1 MVVVGGGGGGRGVVE
16 RGMWWR
22 RRRCERGKVKEEI
35 VATALILSA
44 KLWRDISR
52 LWIVDTRSARIRI
65 WINSIR
71 ALVKCRSCGV
81 RSRIGQ
87 RGFHTEYRLRPG
99 PEKGARTPAR
109 ASTPTWKAAAA

>member
-35 VATALILSA
+35 VATALILSG
-44 KLWRDISR
+44 KLGRDISS

-71 ALVKCRSCGV
+71 ALVKWRSCGV
-81 RSRIGQ
+81 RSRMQQ
-87 RGFHTEYRLRPG
+87 RGVHTEYWIPPG
-99 PEKGARTPAR
+99 AG
-109 ASTPTWKAAAA
+109 

>member
-71 ALVKCRSCGV
+71 ALVKWRSCGV
-81 RSRIGQ
+81 RSRMRQ
-87 RGFHTEYRLRPG
+87 RGVHTEYRIPAG
-99 PEKGARTPAR
+99 AEKEARQQ
-109 ASTPTWKAAAA
+109 AAPLNPCRQH